1 MLDEAAAID
10 RLERALGARPAS
22 LARLG
27 GGCVGDVR
35 AFTMPDRTRAVAK
48 FAATGAATLDIEA
61 FMLRWLAERTAL
73 PVPGIIHAEPDLLVM
88 EFVEGSSE
96 GFTAAAERDAAERLA
111 ALHAI
116 TPSPGGKRFGFER
129 DTLLGALHQP
139 NKPCDSWLFFFR
151 EQRLLFTAEAAERE
165 GRLPPRL
172 LRRTLD
178 FAGRLG
184 DFLEEPPA
192 PSLVHG
198 DVWAGNVLARG
209 GRIAA
214 FIDPAIYAGHAEVEL
229 AFIRLFSTFGEAFF
243 RRYAELRAIAP
254 GFDDGLRPRRDIYN
268 LYPLL
273 VHARLFDS
281 DGGGVYGQRAGAIL
295 ARMGF

>member
-1 MLDEAAAID
+1 MLDETTAAD
-10 RLERALGARPAS
+10 RLERALGARPGS

-35 AFTMPDRTRAVAK
+35 AVAMPDGSRAVAK
-48 FAATGAATLDIEA
+48 FASTAAATLDVEA

-73 PVPGIIHAEPDLLVM
+73 PVPGVLYAAPDLLVI

-96 GFTAAAERDAAERLA
+96 GFGAAAERVAAERLA
-111 ALHAI
+111 ALHAHD
-116 TPSPGGKRFGFER
+116 PRPGGKRFGFER

-139 NKPCDSWLFFFR
+139 NKPSDSWLFFFR

-172 LRRTLD
+172 LRRVLA
-178 FAGRLG
+178 FADRLG
-184 DFLEEPPA
+184 DFLDEPPA
-192 PSLVHG
+192 PSLLHG
-198 DVWAGNVLARG
+198 DVWAGNVIAG
-209 GRIAA
+209 ADRIAA
-214 FIDPAIYAGHAEVEL
+214 FIDPAIYVGHAEVEL

-243 RRYAELRAIAP
+243 SRYAELRPIAP

-273 VHARLFDS
+273 VHARLFDGA
-281 DGGGVYGQRAGAIL
+281 GGGVYGQRAGAIL
-295 ARMGF
+295 GRMGF